1 MAVWPTDQQLVF
13 LEPHCC
19 SGKNGISH
27 LLSTP
32 AVCCPHGCRNEACPA
47 CTATWWPFNRLTHYS
62 QMNDLSKLPDLFI
75 LYSSFS
81 SVLCSLWVRLHP
93 FLLTQLFSPS
103 LSFFP
108 RQTIWRMVPVTAS
121 ALHLPC
127 CCICFSVF
135 SYDKLKFYKF
145 FLILSVFHFM
155 YTQAACYVFGYLL
168 CIFFFLHVLSFSMCS
183 SASCIEMRW
192 AFCLL
197 LCSLSICFAV
207 MHSIDSQNSLAGTV
221 CSVGVCICIFIFGVE
236 VRSCSALSVREWN
249 CWCIRERVTR
259 GKS

>member
-1 MAVWPTDQQLVF
+1 MESAICSAPLPFVVHMAVGMKHVQHALLLDGLLTD
-13 LEPHCC
+13 
-19 SGKNGISH
+19 SH
-27 LLSTP
+27 IIAKWMTSLNCLIYL
-32 AVCCPHGCRNEACPA
+32 
-47 CTATWWPFNRLTHYS
+47 F
-62 QMNDLSKLPDLFI
+62 FI
-75 LYSSFS
+75 LPSPLFSALSELDYIHFYS
-81 SVLCSLWVRLHP
+81 LNCSLPP
-93 FLLTQLFSPS
+93 FLSFPVRPFEGWCQLQPLPFICPVVVFVFQSSPMIS
-103 LSFFP
+103 LSFISFSLSCLFSISCIHKQP
-108 RQTIWRMVPVTAS
+108 AMCLVTYS
-121 ALHLPC
+121 A
-127 CCICFSVF
+127 F
-135 SYDKLKFYKF
+135 
-145 FLILSVFHFM
+145 
-155 YTQAACYVFGYLL
+155 
-168 CIFFFLHVLSFSMCS
+168 FFFLHVLSFSMCS